1 MRPTNGMIRANA
13 TEVKPDIETFAK
25 IKVVG
30 VGGGGGNA
38 VNRMIESGIRGIEFI
53 AINTDQQD
61 LQHSKAPKRIHIGQ
75 NTTRGLG
82 AGMDPELGR
91 KSAEEDHDQIH
102 EALKGADMVFI
113 TCGLGGGTGTGGAP
127 IIADIAKDVGA
138 LVVGVVTKPFVFEG
152 AIRQQ
157 IAEQGFQELGDKVDS
172 VIVIPND
179 RILQITEK
187 KTPLLDAFRTV
198 DDILRQGVQGIA
210 ELITVPGLINV
221 DFADVKAI
229 MENTG
234 SALMGIGE
242 ASGDNRAVE
251 AAKAAIDSPLL
262 EMSIEG
268 AKGILFTVTGSPDL
282 GMHEVNEAARVITAQ
297 ADPNA
302 KVVFGT
308 VIDPSYDDKVKITV
322 IATGFGKAG
331 KYHAPKK
338 IVPEENVRTREY
350 EPERPAFRE
359 MPLSSPPAPVSRP
372 VPSMPVSTA
381 PRPMTP
387 PADEKSKE
395 EKELEIPAF
404 IRKKMM

>member
-1 MRPTNGMIRANA
+1 MRPNGLSRTA

-30 VGGGGGNA
+30 VGGSGSNA
-38 VNRMIESGIRGIEFI
+38 INRMMEAGIRGIEFV

-61 LQHSKAPKRIHIGQ
+61 LQHSRAPKKLHIGRT
-75 NTTRGLG
+75 TTRGLG

-91 KSAEEDHDQIH
+91 KSAEEANDEIHDV
-102 EALKGADMVFI
+102 LKGADMVFI
-113 TCGLGGGTGTGGAP
+113 TCGLGGGTGTGGSP
-127 IIADIAKDVGA
+127 IIADIAKDLGA
-138 LVVGVVTKPFVFEG
+138 LTVAVVTKPFAFEG
-152 AIRQQ
+152 AIRAQ
-157 IAEQGFQELGDKVDS
+157 ISEQGFQELSDKVDA
-172 VIVIPND
+172 IIAIPND

-187 KTPLLDAFRTV
+187 RTPLLEAFRTV
-198 DDILRQGVQGIA
+198 DDVLRQGVQGIA

-242 ASGDNRAVE
+242 ASGENRAVE

-262 EMSIEG
+262 EMSIDG
-268 AKGILFTVTGSPDL
+268 AKGILFTITGPEDL
-282 GMHEVNEAARVITAQ
+282 GMHEVNDAARVITAQ

-308 VIDPSYDDKVKITV
+308 VIDQTSEDKVKITV
-322 IATGFGKAG
+322 IATGFGKAI
-331 KYHAPKK
+331 KHHAAKK
-338 IVPEENVRTREY
+338 IVPEEVFRPAY
-350 EPERPAFRE
+350 EPEPRPAFRE
-359 MPLSSPPAPVSRP
+359 AAVAAAAPKPFTPAPARSLSPTPRSVPP
-372 VPSMPVSTA
+372 VE
-381 PRPMTP
+381 
-387 PADEKSKE
+387 EKSKE
-395 EKELEIPAF
+395 EKELDIPAF